1 MFSALYLC
9 YLRFRFPSNCANV
22 SSIRQVYNQISPSTI
37 CHAKASQKNMFI
49 FHHRLCR
56 ACLLVLAPLVLL
68 VAALWWWLATVLAIL
83 PDPAKALATAPATPS
98 IRITDRKG
106 RLLYEALPD
115 NARYTPLPPERIPAC
130 IKNATL
136 AVEDP
141 SFYTNP
147 GFDFR
152 GLARALW
159 QNVRAGKVVS
169 GGSTIT
175 QQVARNLLLS
185 PQERGERTLRRKIR
199 EAVLAWKL
207 TRELSKDQIL
217 ALYLNTTYYGGFAY
231 GIEAAS
237 QTFFG
242 KTAAQLTLPECALL
256 AGLPQAPAAY
266 DPFIHPE
273 AARERQRVVLDLM
286 VRHGFLTPEGR
297 ERALAV
303 PLVYNTTPY
312 PMRAPHFVWMVLQDL
327 HTLQTQGL
335 VPIDTPLEIRTTLDI
350 DIQTLT
356 EKAVQRHLA
365 YLQRVVDHN
374 VNDAAVV
381 VLNAHTGE
389 LLALVGSND
398 YTNNAIHGAVNM
410 ATAPRPTGSA
420 FKPIIYAAA
429 LQPDHSHPWTEATVL
444 WDVRQTFTTASGAPY
459 RPENY
464 DRREH
469 GPVTLRQALA
479 SSLNIPAVTTL
490 QHVGV
495 AKALAYARRLGITTL
510 KDPTSYDLSLAL
522 GGGAVSLLQLTNAYI
537 AFATPGVFRPVYWL
551 YEIDEITNNGLPTTY
566 SPPPPQPQ
574 TVWDPR
580 VAWLISDI
588 LSDDNARSLGFPRH
602 TSLEVGFPAAVKTGT
617 SSGFHDN
624 WAIGY
629 TPDWVVGVWVG
640 NADYKAMRQV
650 DGLTGAAPIWHTI
663 IRSLASAQPPQS
675 FPRPEGIVQETVC
688 SLSGLLPT
696 PACPHTHT
704 AWFITGTQPTQPDN
718 ICQQITLDTATGA
731 PAGPETPPSRR
742 QTITAFNLPP
752 IAWDWARAHGWPL
765 VQDFLI
771 GATPSPTPA
780 SVFLKSP
787 PDGSI
792 YRLTPDL
799 PTDAQ
804 QIPITAET
812 ALPGA
817 RLRIWADGTLLAEC
831 TTPSCTVWWPLSPGE
846 HRFWAVA
853 VTDQTQQQSLVVTI
867 TVENA
872 P

>member
-1 MFSALYLC
+1 MPT
-9 YLRFRFPSNCANV
+9 FR
-22 SSIRQVYNQISPSTI
+22 
-37 CHAKASQKNMFI
+37 
-49 FHHRLCR
+49 HRLRR
-56 ACLLVLAPLVLL
+56 ARLLALLLLALL
-68 VAALWWWLATVLAIL
+68 AAASLGWLATVLAAL
-83 PDPAKALATAPATPS
+83 PDPAQALTTAPATPS
-98 IRITDRKG
+98 IRITDREG

-115 NARYTPLPPERIPAC
+115 DARYTPLPPDRIPSC

-141 SFYTNP
+141 TFYTNP
-147 GFDFR
+147 GLDAR

-159 QNVRAGKVVS
+159 QNVRAGRVVS

-185 PQERGERTLRRKIR
+185 PQERNERTLRRKIR

-207 TRELSKDQIL
+207 TRELDKDQIL

-266 DPFIHPE
+266 DPLTHPE
-273 AARERQRVVLDLM
+273 AARDRQRVVLDLM
-286 VRHGFLTPEGR
+286 VRHGFLSPEGR
-297 ERALAV
+297 ERALAI

-335 VPIDTPLEIRTTLDI
+335 VPAGVPLEIRTTLDL
-350 DIQTLT
+350 DIQTLA
-356 EKAVQRHLA
+356 EEAVQRHLA
-365 YLQRVVDHN
+365 YLQRTTDHN

-381 VLNAHTGE
+381 VLNAHSGE
-389 LLALVGSND
+389 LLALVGSSD

-429 LQPDHSHPWTEATVL
+429 LQPDQPPPWTEATVL

-479 SSLNIPAVTTL
+479 SSLNIPAVATL

-495 AKALAYARRLGITTL
+495 DEALAYARRLGITTL
-510 KDPTSYDLSLAL
+510 EDPTRYDLSLAL
-522 GGGAVSLLQLTNAYI
+522 GGGAVSLLELTNAYT
-537 AFATPGVFRPVYWL
+537 AFADHGTFRPAYWL
-551 YEIDEITNNGLPTTY
+551 YEIREITNNSPTTTY
-566 SPPPPQPQ
+566 PLPQPQ
-574 TVWDPR
+574 PQAVWDPR

-588 LSDDNARSLGFPRH
+588 LSDDTARGLGFPRH

-663 IRSLASAQPPQS
+663 IRGLASAQPPQG
-675 FPRPEGIVQETVC
+675 FPQPNGMVQETVC

-704 AWFITGTQPTQPDN
+704 AWFIAGTQPTQPDN
-718 ICQQITLDTATGA
+718 VCQQITLDTATGA
-731 PAGPETPPSRR
+731 PAGPGTPPSRR

-752 IAWDWARAHGWPL
+752 IAWDWARAHGWPQ
-765 VQDFLI
+765 VQDFLTS
-771 GATPSPTPA
+771 ATPSPTTA

-792 YRLTPDL
+792 YRLDPDL
-799 PTDAQ
+799 PAGAQ
-804 QIPITAET
+804 EIPITAET
-812 ALPGA
+812 ALSAA
-817 RLRIWADGTLLAEC
+817 RVRIWADGILLTEC
-831 TTPSCTVWWPLSPGE
+831 TTPSCTAWWPLSPGE
-846 HRFWAVA
+846 HRFWAEA
-853 VTDQTQQQSLVVTI
+853 VTAQVQQRSPVATI
-867 TVENA
+867 TVESF